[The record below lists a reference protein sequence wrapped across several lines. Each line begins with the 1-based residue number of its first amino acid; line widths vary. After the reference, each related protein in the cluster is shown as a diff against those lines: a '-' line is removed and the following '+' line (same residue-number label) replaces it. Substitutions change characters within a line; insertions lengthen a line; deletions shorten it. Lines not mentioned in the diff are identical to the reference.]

1 MAFSNPIVILAA
13 FGLLFTTI
21 TLLVLNDDPKWR
33 PTKAIKTWIYWLL
46 RSRPSMPPLSKS
58 SEAKRKVLKQLP
70 HSADYRDV
78 LPPSSREALPLAA
91 KSLPEAQR
99 IKLSGQEVNQAEFK
113 KNIIPFAANYRE
125 CGPST
130 YTPMQISLEE
140 VEALGD
146 FPDYASLNGV
156 PLPEAY
162 KEFDITKAIAR
173 PYRPFR
179 WAYHQTMCMSF
190 GSFPSLRIF
199 SSTCH

>member
-1 MAFSNPIVILAA
+1 MALSNSILIFAVLG
-13 FGLLFTTI
+13 FLLIII
-21 TLLVLNDDPKWR
+21 TLLALNSDPKWR
-33 PTKAIKTWIYWLL
+33 PTKGVKSSIHWLL
-46 RSRPSMPPLSKS
+46 RSRSSTLPLSES
-58 SEAKRKVLKQLP
+58 SEEKREVLKQMP
-70 HSADYRDV
+70 HSTDYKDI

-99 IKLSGQEVNQAEFK
+99 INLSGREVNQAEFK
-113 KNIIPFAANYRE
+113 KNVIPFTANYRE

-130 YTPMQISLEE
+130 FTPMEVSLEE

-146 FPDYASLNGV
+146 FPDYASLSGF

-162 KEFDITKAIAR
+162 KEFDITKAIPR